1 MRPFRAKAA
10 WPNLSRATATVT
22 RALPRPAQ
30 PASRSGGPA
39 HVPQRPDSQA
49 QRGADPPP
57 HAAPPRAWP
66 RGCLRTCPQL
76 QGGGATGRITEAA
89 GADKTRAGKR
99 SRFKTSINF
108 LCSLANLFN

>member
-10 WPNLSRATATVT
+10 WSNLSRATATVT

-30 PASRSGGPA
+30 PASLSGGPA
-39 HVPQRPDSQA
+39 HVPQRPDNQA

-57 HAAPPRAWP
+57 HAAPPQSVAP
-66 RGCLRTCPQL
+66 RMSLDAPPAPGQRRYGQ
-76 QGGGATGRITEAA
+76 ITEAA
-89 GADKTRAGKR
+89 GTDKTHAGKR